1 MKRILLGLAGLLAL
15 LIGVFTGLAHT
26 PQSPRDLVFLNG
38 EIRTMSGAGIV
49 EAMHVRDGRIVALG
63 SRDEVLAQAP
73 WLVARVDLDG
83 GTLTPGLIEPHT
95 HPLASALLS
104 TAIDI
109 SGTRYSTRDAIMDA
123 IAEGVAHPGPSPWS
137 IAFGWDPV
145 MLDGLTPPSL
155 QEMDALSPDRPLV
168 ILTQMMHEAFANS
181 AALQAAGITRETPDP
196 HDGYFERDEAGALTG
211 RLVEVNAVRSL
222 MDAIPGASDP
232 ALTWLLAAE
241 YDRYARAGYT
251 TIGIASL
258 VGRAEDPLGVL
269 RAAAGGDMPSL
280 NTVLYTAPQDAERG
294 RALFDGSDPDVA
306 IRRFA
311 GIKMWVDGSP
321 FTGGAATA
329 EPYENT
335 DFNRD
340 VLHLEPGW
348 MAPLSMPEEQIRALT
363 LAAHQRGE
371 QVAFHA
377 QGERAVQTALEAI
390 AQARSADPSH
400 TQMHRMEHLA
410 LITPEQ
416 IEQAGNLSV
425 SLGFFPDHIGNYG
438 HRLADM
444 FGSERAARYM
454 PIAQAVEAGAV
465 VTIHGDHPA
474 SAIDAMRVMALP
486 VDRTAREGSVI
497 GRAIDAQTSLIFM
510 SRGAATQLQ
519 LEDEI
524 GTLEIG
530 KRADLTWFDRDP
542 VTAIEAGERAEVI
555 GTWVAG
561 RRIDTRPWSLRN
573 LRLAL
578 AAIWGQITLSTPNET
593 ED

>member
-1 MKRILLGLAGLLAL
+1 
-15 LIGVFTGLAHT
+15 
-26 PQSPRDLVFLNG
+26 
-38 EIRTMSGAGIV
+38 MSGDGIV
-49 EAMHVRDGRIVALG
+49 EAMHVRDGRIMALG
-63 SRDEVLAQAP
+63 SREEVLAQAP
-73 WLVARVDLDG
+73 WLAARVNLGG

-109 SGTRYSTRDAIMDA
+109 SGTRHDTREAIMTA
-123 IAEGVAHPGPSPWS
+123 IAEGVAHPGPSPWTV
-137 IAFGWDPV
+137 AFGWDPV

-155 QEMDALSPDRPLV
+155 EELDALSPDRPLV

-196 HDGYFERDEAGALTG
+196 HDGYFERDETGALTG
-211 RLVEVNAVRSL
+211 RLVEVNAVRAL
-222 MDAIPGASDP
+222 MDAIPGASDA

-251 TIGIASL
+251 TIGVASL

-269 RAAAGGDMPSL
+269 EAVAGGGAPSL
-280 NTVLYTAPQDAERG
+280 NTVLYTAPQDAGRG
-294 RALFDGSDPDVA
+294 RRLFDGSDPDMA

-329 EPYENT
+329 EPYDDT

-348 MAPLSMPEEQIRALT
+348 TAPLSMPEDEIRALT

-377 QGERAVQTALEAI
+377 QGERAVQVALAAI
-390 AQARSADPSH
+390 AEARATDPAH
-400 TQMHRMEHLA
+400 TQIHRMEHLA

-416 IEQAGNLSV
+416 IEEANNLSV

-444 FGSERAARYM
+444 FGSERANRYM

-465 VTIHGDHPA
+465 VTVHGDHPA
-474 SAIDAMRVMALP
+474 SSIDAMRVMALP
-486 VDRTAREGSVI
+486 VHRTARDGMPV
-497 GRAIDAQTSLIFM
+497 GRAIPAQTALELM
-510 SRGAATQLQ
+510 TRHAAAQLQ

-542 VTAIEAGERAEVI
+542 AAAIEAGERAEVI
-555 GTWVAG
+555 ATYVSG

-578 AAIWGQITLSTPNET
+578 AAVWGQITLSTPNET

>member
-1 MKRILLGLAGLLAL
+1 MKRFLLGLAGLLSL

-26 PQSPRDLVFLNG
+26 PQSPRELVFLNG
-38 EIRTMSGAGIV
+38 EIRTTSGPGIV

-63 SRDEVLAQAP
+63 SRDEVLAHAP
-73 WLVARVDLDG
+73 WLTARVDLDG
-83 GTLTPGLIEPHT
+83 GTMTPGLIEPHT

-104 TAIDI
+104 TTIDI
-109 SGTRYSTRDAIMDA
+109 SGTRYETRDEIIAA
-123 IAEGVAHPGPSPWS
+123 IAEGVAHPGPSPWTV
-137 IAFGWDPV
+137 AFGWDPV
-145 MLDGLTPPSL
+145 MLDGLSPPSL
-155 QEMDALSPDRPLV
+155 EELNALSPDRPLV

-211 RLVEVNAVRSL
+211 RLVEVNAVRAL
-222 MDAIPGASDP
+222 MDAIPGASDA

-251 TIGIASL
+251 TIGVASL
-258 VGRAEDPLGVL
+258 VGRADDPLGVL
-269 RAAAGGDMPSL
+269 HAVAGGETPSL
-280 NTVLYTAPQDAERG
+280 NTVLYTAPEDAERG
-294 RALFDGSDPDVA
+294 RTLFQNVDPVPA

-329 EPYENT
+329 EPYEDT
-335 DFNRD
+335 DFNQTI
-340 VLHLEPGW
+340 LHLESGW
-348 MAPLSMPEEQIRALT
+348 VAPLSMPEDEIRALT

-377 QGERAVQTALEAI
+377 QGERAVQVALDAI
-390 AQARSADPSH
+390 AQARAQAPGQ
-400 TQMHRMEHLA
+400 TPMHRMEHLA

-416 IEQAGNLSV
+416 IDLANNLQV

-438 HRLADM
+438 HRLTDM
-444 FGSERAARYM
+444 FGPDRARRYM
-454 PIAQAVEAGAV
+454 PIAQAVERDSA

-486 VDRTAREGSVI
+486 VHRMTRSDEAL
-497 GRAIDAQTSLIFM
+497 GRAIDAQTSLILM
-510 SRGAATQLQ
+510 SRHAARQ
-519 LEDEI
+519 LELDDEI

-542 VTAIEAGERAEVI
+542 VAAIEAGERAEVI
-555 GTWVAG
+555 GTWVSG
-561 RRIDTRPWSLRN
+561 RRIDTRPWSLRH

-578 AAIWGQITLSTPNET
+578 AALWGQITLSTPNET